1 MLCKFKMV
9 YSDAGEEV
17 LWVNPIL
24 VTCIEETKEGT
35 KIYFTGGDEDY
46 AVVQEPIAE
55 VTSVINTQL
64 DVAFKY

>member
-1 MLCKFKMV
+1 MLCKFTMV
-9 YSDAGEEV
+9 YSDVGEEA

-46 AVVQEPIAE
+46 AVVKEPISE
-55 VTSVINTQL
+55 VTSTINTQL